1 MHRKSKSIKKQNIKL
16 ASDFI
21 SARKTLS
28 SNSFINPI
36 NIGRYYYQTITD
48 YESKKNKNMKIY
60 NQKKEETKEFISS
73 YNLIQKEK
81 EKQNAEIKD
90 QKLVSPF
97 LDLINRYTQRGY
109 KIPDLSTKKNIFT
122 PSLILSDEAKTKEY
136 FKVNKLSKKE
146 KKELSYIKKVNR
158 CVIKQKHNIDKQAE
172 KDNDDINEDKEDDE
186 KDQESTISI
195 EKKIKNT
202 NNSDL
207 FKLSQHCPSMKEE
220 IGDLEKYNRSIE
232 ECIVNFETEKKTLFK
247 KFIHSK
253 IRGSLIP
260 NTTKNKNK
268 GFRLNYSL
276 FNKLGQKSIS
286 NQNSILEYPTR
297 GRSNSNTP
305 NILKT
310 KTKPITFSLF
320 RKKTDIIPT
329 HITTLSIQTAKTI
342 SEDLTNITLPNVSKQ
357 NEYHNEQAMDPS
369 ELFKGIRRAK
379 KKILNYNMEDMKKM
393 ILAKGKGRKSIK
405 GREIIEKILSLN
417 DTINNLDKEYIK
429 AIEKRK

>member
-1 MHRKSKSIKKQNIKL
+1 MHRKSKSKIKKQNIKL

-36 NIGRYYYQTITD
+36 NIGRYYYQTITN

-60 NQKKEETKEFISS
+60 NDKKEETKQFITS

-109 KIPDLSTKKNIFT
+109 KIPDLSTKKNIFS

-146 KKELSYIKKVNR
+146 KKELSYINKVNR
-158 CVIKQKHNIDKQAE
+158 CVIKRKHNIDKQAE
-172 KDNDDINEDKEDDE
+172 KDKDDINENNEEEE

-195 EKKIKNT
+195 EKKTKT
-202 NNSDL
+202 ANNSDL
-207 FKLSQHCPSMKEE
+207 FKLSQHCPSIKEE

-247 KFIHSK
+247 KFIHSQ

-260 NTTKNKNK
+260 NTTKNK
-268 GFRLNYSL
+268 GFRLNNAL
-276 FNKLGQKSIS
+276 FNKLGQKAIS
-286 NQNSILEYPTR
+286 TRNSILESPTR

-305 NILKT
+305 NVLKT

-329 HITTLSIQTAKTI
+329 HVTTLSIRTAKTI

-357 NEYHNEQAMDPS
+357 NEYNNELTVDPS

-379 KKILNYNMEDMKKM
+379 NKILSYNMEDMKKM